1 MMNLVINMRLTNYT
15 DYSLRVLIYLA
26 AKGAGKL
33 SNITEIAEAYNIS
46 RNHLV
51 KVIHELGKIG
61 VIITTRGRG
70 GGIRLAY
77 PPEEIN
83 IGAIVRQTEEDFN
96 LVECFGEGA
105 NSCVITPVCGLKHVL
120 NRALSAYLEVLD
132 KYTVADIVVDPLRY
146 RSLLGIS
153 NEEENK

>member
-1 MMNLVINMRLTNYT
+1 MVVMNLRLTTYT

-26 AKGAGKL
+26 AKGNGQQ
-33 SNITEIAEAYNIS
+33 STITEIAEAYDIS

-70 GGIRLAY
+70 GGIRLAF
-77 PPEEIN
+77 PPEEIK
-83 IGAIVRQTEEDFN
+83 IGELVRLTEEDFN
-96 LVECFGEGA
+96 LVECFEKGA
-105 NSCVITPVCGLKHVL
+105 DACVITPVCGLKHVL

-132 KYTVADIVVDPLRY
+132 QYTLADIVVDPHRY
-146 RSLLGIS
+146 QTLLQIN
-153 NEEENK
+153 NEEETK